1 MADLLSIG
9 LSGLSIAR
17 TNLAV
22 TGHNITNVDTPG
34 FSRQGAIQSTRPA
47 QFTGGG
53 YIGSGA
59 TIVDV
64 RRIYNSFY
72 TNQLQVSTAINS
84 DVKAYKSQI
93 DQLDALLG
101 GTTTGIGPGIQKLF
115 AALQTAA
122 EDPAN
127 IPARQLVISE
137 SQGLASRFN
146 SLYAQLETQ
155 NNFINKQM
163 GLVSD
168 QVNRLSA
175 SIAGYNNAIAVA
187 ASSGQQPND
196 LIDARDEAIRQLS
209 TYIGVTAVPQDDNT
223 INLFIGSGQPLV
235 VGNSASRLEV
245 VPGLRDPSRSE
256 VQLVNAGSRQGV
268 TDLITGG
275 EMGGLLRYRSEVL
288 DDAFNT
294 IGRLALSISEQINNQ
309 LGQGLDLL
317 GNAGGNLFTNINSPE
332 YVALRSLARAG
343 NSDDSA
349 LLGVNITDTSKLTTS
364 DYALEFT
371 SADTFTLRRLSD
383 NTQVGVFNINDV
395 PPPEVDGFSISALN
409 GSFAAGDRF
418 ILTPTRNA
426 AATIG
431 TVMTQPEQLALA
443 LPVTAEAAL
452 NNRGNGTISQPEIID
467 GPQPLDTAALQ
478 AMLPFSFT
486 VNNNELTAS
495 SGSFVPSPL
504 TITPGQ
510 PNQVEWTDGTHT
522 LRFTVAGNPQD
533 GDSFSVNYNADPAT
547 GTPGVSDNRNALKL
561 LELQNKAVIGLQG
574 GASGI
579 SFVDSYGDM
588 VQRVGTLTAQA
599 RMDEQASGAVLA
611 QAQNNRDSVAGVN
624 LDEEA
629 ANLIK
634 FEQYYNASA
643 QIIQV
648 ARSLFDTL
656 ISSFR

>member
-187 ASSGQQPND
+187 ASSGQQPKD
-196 LIDARDEAIRQLS
+196 RKS
-209 TYIGVTAVPQDDNT
+209 
-223 INLFIGSGQPLV
+223 V
-235 VGNSASRLEV
+235 V
-245 VPGLRDPSRSE
+245 
-256 VQLVNAGSRQGV
+256 
-268 TDLITGG
+268 
-275 EMGGLLRYRSEVL
+275 
-288 DDAFNT
+288 
-294 IGRLALSISEQINNQ
+294 
-309 LGQGLDLL
+309 
-317 GNAGGNLFTNINSPE
+317 
-332 YVALRSLARAG
+332 
-343 NSDDSA
+343 
-349 LLGVNITDTSKLTTS
+349 
-364 DYALEFT
+364 
-371 SADTFTLRRLSD
+371 
-383 NTQVGVFNINDV
+383 
-395 PPPEVDGFSISALN
+395 
-409 GSFAAGDRF
+409 
-418 ILTPTRNA
+418 
-426 AATIG
+426 
-431 TVMTQPEQLALA
+431 
-443 LPVTAEAAL
+443 
-452 NNRGNGTISQPEIID
+452 
-467 GPQPLDTAALQ
+467 
-478 AMLPFSFT
+478 
-486 VNNNELTAS
+486 
-495 SGSFVPSPL
+495 
-504 TITPGQ
+504 
-510 PNQVEWTDGTHT
+510 
-522 LRFTVAGNPQD
+522 
-533 GDSFSVNYNADPAT
+533 
-547 GTPGVSDNRNALKL
+547 
-561 LELQNKAVIGLQG
+561 
-574 GASGI
+574 
-579 SFVDSYGDM
+579 
-588 VQRVGTLTAQA
+588 
-599 RMDEQASGAVLA
+599 
-611 QAQNNRDSVAGVN
+611 
-624 LDEEA
+624 
-629 ANLIK
+629 
-634 FEQYYNASA
+634 
-643 QIIQV
+643 
-648 ARSLFDTL
+648 
-656 ISSFR
+656 